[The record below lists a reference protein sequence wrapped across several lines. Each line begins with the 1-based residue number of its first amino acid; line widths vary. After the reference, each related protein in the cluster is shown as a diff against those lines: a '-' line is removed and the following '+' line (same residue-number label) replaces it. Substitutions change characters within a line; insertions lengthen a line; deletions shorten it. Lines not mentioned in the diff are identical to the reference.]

1 MISPAGAEGIN
12 LNNCRQVHILEP
24 YWNEVRIEQVIGRA
38 VRQCHHKELPMNE
51 RTVDVFRYKMV
62 RDIEEIKKLSK
73 ATTEEEKKKKL
84 IPIKTETSDEMMEN
98 ISRRKNNLL
107 ISFIEAIK
115 ESAVDCEL
123 FKAHNMMGSKYSCFK
138 FNEDSLF
145 DKNVGPAYN
154 KDIEIDGMMD
164 NGLNAID
171 SIKKRIKVRKIKVVK
186 KIDDNNYSEE
196 ITAWFY
202 EPSGVVYDNEL
213 DYPIGK
219 VGKDSSGNYL
229 KLDKDVYIMDKIINI
244 PIFKLYE

>member
-1 MISPAGAEGIN
+1 
-12 LNNCRQVHILEP
+12 
-24 YWNEVRIEQVIGRA
+24 
-38 VRQCHHKELPMNE
+38 MNE

-62 RDIEEIKKLSK
+62 RDLEDIKKLMPK
-73 ATTEEEKKKKL
+73 EDKEKKYKSV
-84 IPIKTETSDEMMEN
+84 ISIKTETSDEMMEN

-115 ESAVDCEL
+115 EAAVDCEL

-138 FNEDSLF
+138 FNEESQF
-145 DKNVGPAYN
+145 DRNVGPAYN

-164 NGLNAID
+164 NGSNAID

-186 KIDDNNYSEE
+186 KIDETSYSEE
-196 ITAWFY
+196 INAWFY
-202 EPSGVVYDNEL
+202 EPSGTVYDNDL

-219 VGKDSSGNYL
+219 VGKDSSGNYM
-229 KLDKDVYIMDKIINI
+229 KLDKDIYIMEHVINI